1 MRRVAC
7 LLALTAGVAAAAGPV
22 AAQAPLTADQADVRC
37 LMVMQVVA
45 RDPKVKEQGTK
56 GVIFYTGRLSG
67 RGAMSRIEAI
77 IKAEAA
83 KMSPQQAKAELQRC
97 SNDLNARGQELNA
110 VNQRLAAS
118 VRPGAPTPP
127 RK

>member
-1 MRRVAC
+1 MRRVVS
-7 LLALTAGVAAAAGPV
+7 LLALTVVLVGGVGPA

-45 RDPKVKEQGTK
+45 RDPKVKEQGAK

-67 RGAMSRIEAI
+67 RGAVSRIEAI
-77 IKAEAA
+77 VKAEAA
-83 KMSPQQAKAELQRC
+83 KMSPQQAKIELQRC
-97 SNDLNARGQELNA
+97 SKDINARGQELNA

-118 VRPGAPTPP
+118 ARPAPA
-127 RK
+127 KK

>member
-1 MRRVAC
+1 MRRVVS
-7 LLALTAGVAAAAGPV
+7 LLALTAALGGGVGPV

-45 RDPKVKEQGTK
+45 RDPKVKEQGAK

-67 RGAMSRIEAI
+67 RGPVSRIEAI
-77 IKAEAA
+77 VKAEAA
-83 KMSPQQAKAELQRC
+83 KMSPQQAKTELQRC
-97 SNDLNARGQELNA
+97 SKDINARGQELNA

-118 VRPGAPTPP
+118 ARPAPA
-127 RK
+127 KK

>member
-1 MRRVAC
+1 MRRVVS
-7 LLALTAGVAAAAGPV
+7 LLALTVVWVGGVGPA

-45 RDPKVKEQGTK
+45 RDPKVKEQGAK

-67 RGAMSRIEAI
+67 RGTVSRIEAI
-77 IKAEAA
+77 VKAEAA
-83 KMSPQQAKAELQRC
+83 KMSPQQAKIELQRC
-97 SNDLNARGQELNA
+97 SNDINARGQELNA

-118 VRPGAPTPP
+118 ARPAAA
-127 RK
+127 KK

>member
-83 KMSPQQAKAELQRC
+83 KMSPQQARAELQRC

>member
-1 MRRVAC
+1 MRRVVS
-7 LLALTAGVAAAAGPV
+7 LLALTAALGGGVGPAV
-22 AAQAPLTADQADVRC
+22 AQAPLTADQADVRC

-67 RGAMSRIEAI
+67 RGPVARIEAI
-77 IKAEAA
+77 VKAEAA
-83 KMSPQQAKAELQRC
+83 RMSPQLAKTELQRC

-118 VRPGAPTPP
+118 ARPAPAAPA